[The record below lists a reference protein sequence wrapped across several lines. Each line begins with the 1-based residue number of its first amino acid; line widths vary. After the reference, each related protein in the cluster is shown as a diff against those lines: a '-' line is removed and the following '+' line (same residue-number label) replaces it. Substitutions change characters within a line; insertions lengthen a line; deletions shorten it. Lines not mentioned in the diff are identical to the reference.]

1 MFVIKGD
8 FHSFW
13 FLIKIDFEILHT
25 IWVLEKGTEPSDPKL
40 TFEMEIDF
48 SLLLMVVPID
58 EYRMMDWIY
67 SCLFLLDSHAGIVR
81 HPCKTKGPII
91 YFMEGRPPLKY
102 MNGCFTSLISLEL
115 AAHPTNVLNQALLE
129 CSWLQQL
136 KCSWP
141 KSQRWYFPAEGRDL
155 SNGMCDWF
163 WKVAM
168 ARTKAWESFD
178 KRLDVWKALAC
189 PSVARWPMLNFWIYK
204 YPKQF
209 SLLFFVPAFCQ
220 QIWKDLLVSLSLVS
234 PGVLFFLGSLFH

>member
-1 MFVIKGD
+1 
-8 FHSFW
+8 
-13 FLIKIDFEILHT
+13 
-25 IWVLEKGTEPSDPKL
+25 
-40 TFEMEIDF
+40 
-48 SLLLMVVPID
+48 
-58 EYRMMDWIY
+58 
-67 SCLFLLDSHAGIVR
+67 
-81 HPCKTKGPII
+81 
-91 YFMEGRPPLKY
+91 
-102 MNGCFTSLISLEL
+102 MNACFTSSISLEL
-115 AAHPTNVLNQALLE
+115 EAQPTNVLNQAHME

-220 QIWKDLLVSLSLVS
+220 QIWKVLKELHEALMQLLLQVHWQH
-234 PGVLFFLGSLFH
+234 SLFLRTEVKVAILRTFLTCNSQYKFY